1 MAYRK
6 RSFHPGVPTHITVNG
21 IDDQPIFR
29 CDLDRH
35 DFLFVLC
42 RVTERV
48 GWQVVAWCLMDT
60 HYHLLVVVGRDEE
73 SRVSWGMQ
81 MLNSSYARGFNGR
94 HRRRGHLFGAR
105 FTDTLVASDEHRDD
119 AVAYILSNPVKAGLV
134 RRVEDWRWSGD
145 QRLVPRGMAATA
157 PQRSRN
163 VRSSPAMT
171 TRPSTSSTVPAP
183 PPTLAPSPSSTAAP
197 R

>member
-1 MAYRK
+1 VAYRK
-6 RSFHPGVPTHITVNG
+6 RSFFPGVPTHITVNG

-35 DFLFVLC
+35 DFLFVLR

-48 GWQVVAWCLMDT
+48 GWQVDTWCLMDT
-60 HYHLLVVVGRDEE
+60 HYHLLVFVGPDEE
-73 SRVSWGMQ
+73 PRVSWGMQ

-94 HRRRGHLFGAR
+94 HRRRGHVFGER
-105 FTDTLVASDEHRDD
+105 FTDTLVASDEHRED

-134 RRVEDWRWSGD
+134 RRIEDWRWSGGLRLEPRAVR
-145 QRLVPRGMAATA
+145 QRN
-157 PQRSRN
+157 RN
-163 VRSSPAMT
+163 VRSSPAT
-171 TRPSTSSTVPAP
+171 TTKPSTSSTIPAP
-183 PPTLAPSPSSTAAP
+183 PPMLAPRPSSTAAT